1 MIVLSYAP
9 DDMTRVEGFYRAFH
23 ETGLKPWMDSIDRPP
38 GALWERAL
46 SVAIRRCDLLIIFLS
61 KRSVDKHGLL
71 RKEHIQ
77 ALSDWEEKGADDV
90 FVVLARLEA
99 CKVPDELE
107 AFQKFE
113 ALDDLKTPQLVT
125 LLRVLHG
132 KATGKLDFLPTKLEY
147 KQQRIFPENP
157 THCDIGVT
165 IPQVDQNN
173 DLIAAANS
181 LIEGTAQDIL
191 EAFLVQAGSGL
202 SAKAIKELGLEKS
215 PNDGFWLQ
223 PIVLTATR
231 SLISIEFYISTYR
244 RGETQRHHYTRAL
257 NIDVE
262 NSAELV
268 LKNVVHNEAMAIKFF
283 ATYCENALRAEPD
296 FHFTGK
302 DWKFDSS
309 GMSIS
314 QSFGFRNAD
323 LVFIFAPRDI
333 DGHAFGRK
341 VVELPFNDVYRFLTD
356 RTIDLLV
363 GQQEPADVDF
373 GNVSR

>member
-1 MIVLSYAP
+1 M
-9 DDMTRVEGFYRAFH
+9 RVERFYRAFH
-23 ETGLKPWMDSIDRPP
+23 EAGLKPWMDSLDRPP

-61 KRSVDKHGLL
+61 ERSVDKHGLL
-71 RKEHIQ
+71 RKELIQ
-77 ALSDWEEKGADDV
+77 ALSDWEEKEADDV
-90 FVVLARLEA
+90 YVVLARLEA
-99 CKVPDELE
+99 CKIPDQLE
-107 AFQKFE
+107 NFQKFE

-147 KQQRIFPENP
+147 KQRQIFPESP

-165 IPQVDQNN
+165 IPQFDTADD
-173 DLIAAANS
+173 DLITAANS

-191 EAFLVQAGSGL
+191 EAFLVHAGSGL
-202 SAKAIKELGLEKS
+202 SAKEIKELGLEKS

-244 RGETQRHHYTRAL
+244 RGETQRHHYTRTL

-262 NSAELV
+262 NSTELF
-268 LKNVVHNEAMAIKFF
+268 LKDIVHNEAMAMKFF
-283 ATYCENALRAEPD
+283 SIYCENALRAEPD
-296 FHFTGK
+296 FHLTGK

-323 LVFIFAPRDI
+323 LIFIFAPRDSWWTRFWEK
-333 DGHAFGRK
+333 GRGTAF
-341 VVELPFNDVYRFLTD
+341 
-356 RTIDLLV
+356 
-363 GQQEPADVDF
+363 Q
-373 GNVSR
+373 